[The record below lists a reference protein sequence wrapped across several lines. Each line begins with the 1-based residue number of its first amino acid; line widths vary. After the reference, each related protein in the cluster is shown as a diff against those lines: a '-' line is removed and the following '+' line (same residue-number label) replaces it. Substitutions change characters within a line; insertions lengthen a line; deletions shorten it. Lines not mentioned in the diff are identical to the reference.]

1 MKGGFRYGTT
11 LKKYSRNSR
20 NPIKIRISQKS
31 SRKRTLAGRTK
42 RMRRKSRLS
51 KYKKYL
57 HRRSKR
63 NKKTRRYR
71 QRGGSPQGL
80 QFSYISNLENQ
91 VLPPRLPEG
100 PHFNTVQGYGANLSN
115 PPISGVTPVTQCT
128 DM

>member
-11 LKKYSRNSR
+11 VKKYSR

-71 QRGGSPQGL
+71 QLGGSQPL
-80 QFSYISNLENQ
+80 QFSYINNLENQ

>member
-11 LKKYSRNSR
+11 VKKYSR
-20 NPIKIRISQKS
+20 NPIKIKISQKS

-71 QRGGSPQGL
+71 QCGGSQPL
-80 QFSYISNLENQ
+80 QFSYINNLENQ

>member
-11 LKKYSRNSR
+11 LKKYSR

-71 QRGGSPQGL
+71 QRGGSQPL
-80 QFSYISNLENQ
+80 QFSYINNLENQ

-100 PHFNTVQGYGANLSN
+100 PHFNTSGGYGANLSN

>member
-11 LKKYSRNSR
+11 LKKYSR

-63 NKKTRRYR
+63 NKRTRRYR
-71 QRGGSPQGL
+71 QRGGSQPL
-80 QFSYISNLENQ
+80 QFSYINNLENQ
-91 VLPPRLPEG
+91 DLPPRLPEG
-100 PHFNTVQGYGANLSN
+100 PHFNIIGGYGANLSN

>member
-20 NPIKIRISQKS
+20 NHIKIRISQKS

-42 RMRRKSRLS
+42 RMRRKPRLS

-71 QRGGSPQGL
+71 QRGGSRPL
-80 QFSYISNLENQ
+80 EFSYINNLENQ
-91 VLPPRLPEG
+91 VIPPRLPEG
-100 PHFNTVQGYGANLSN
+100 PHFNTSGGYGANLSN

>member
-11 LKKYSRNSR
+11 LKKYSR

-42 RMRRKSRLS
+42 RMRRKPRLS

-57 HRRSKR
+57 YRRSKR
-63 NKKTRRYR
+63 NKRTRRYR
-71 QRGGSPQGL
+71 QRGGSQPL
-80 QFSYISNLENQ
+80 QFSYINLENQ

-100 PHFNTVQGYGANLSN
+100 PHFNTIQGYGANLSN

>member
-11 LKKYSRNSR
+11 LKKYSSNPR

-80 QFSYISNLENQ
+80 QFSYINNLENQ

-100 PHFNTVQGYGANLSN
+100 PHFNTVKGYGANLSN

>member
-20 NPIKIRISQKS
+20 NPIKIKISQKS

-42 RMRRKSRLS
+42 RMRRKPRLS

-63 NKKTRRYR
+63 NKRTRRYR
-71 QRGGSPQGL
+71 QCGGSQPL
-80 QFSYISNLENQ
+80 QFSYINNLENQ